1 MSQLTINRDA
11 GMIAYEINIIKDQA
25 DKFLLQSSIEIGRR
39 LKEAKEMVGHG
50 NWSKWL
56 EDEVNY
62 SQRTASNLVKI
73 HDEYGQVL
81 LSGSNSQALADLG
94 YTQAVAMLK
103 LDVESRENFL
113 IVHDVDAMSTRE
125 LDQEI
130 KKVNEIKESKEEL
143 LKQIDKLK
151 GSNQSLEKDLAKK
164 IRDIEDKEKA
174 IKDYVDDIKA
184 LDKKVKEKPKSNHSD
199 KELKS
204 LKDEIKLKKQQIIEL
219 ENELKAKPKE
229 IETQQIKIETPKEVE
244 EELEELRK
252 RVNTSEHE
260 MKFKSIF
267 NVLMA
272 QFNELLS
279 IVGEIKTNE
288 PDDYEKYKSAVNKLL
303 EKLVISE

>member
-143 LKQIDKLK
+143 LKQIDRLK

-164 IRDIEDKEKA
+164 VRDIEDKEKA

-184 LDKKVKEKPKSNHSD
+184 LDKKVKEKPKVSTSD

-204 LKDEIKLKKQQIIEL
+204 LKDEIKLKKQEITKL

-244 EELEELRK
+244 KELEELRK
-252 RVNTSEHE
+252 KVNTSEHE

-272 QFNELLS
+272 QFNELLG
-279 IVGEIKTNE
+279 IVGEIKMNE
-288 PDDYEKYKSAVNKLL
+288 PDDYEKYRSAVNKLL
-303 EKLVISE
+303 EKLIISE

>member
-73 HDEYGQVL
+73 HDEYGQAL

-143 LKQIDKLK
+143 LKQIDRLK

-164 IRDIEDKEKA
+164 VRDIEDKEKA

-184 LDKKVKEKPKSNHSD
+184 LDKKVKEKPKVSTSD

-204 LKDEIKLKKQQIIEL
+204 LKDEIKLKKQEITKL
-219 ENELKAKPKE
+219 ENELKPKPKE

-244 EELEELRK
+244 KELEELRK
-252 RVNTSEHE
+252 KVNTSEHE

-272 QFNELLS
+272 QFNELLG
-279 IVGEIKTNE
+279 IVGEIKMNE
-288 PDDYEKYKSAVNKLL
+288 PDDYEKYRSAVNKLL
-303 EKLVISE
+303 EKLIISE

>member
-164 IRDIEDKEKA
+164 VRDIEDKEKV

-184 LDKKVKEKPKSNHSD
+184 LDKKVKEKPKSGNSD

-204 LKDEIKLKKQQIIEL
+204 Y
-219 ENELKAKPKE
+219 
-229 IETQQIKIETPKEVE
+229 
-244 EELEELRK
+244 
-252 RVNTSEHE
+252 
-260 MKFKSIF
+260 
-267 NVLMA
+267 
-272 QFNELLS
+272 
-279 IVGEIKTNE
+279 
-288 PDDYEKYKSAVNKLL
+288 PD
-303 EKLVISE
+303 